1 MSGNLELIR
10 PFIQP
15 PLDSDFR
22 PAVLANH
29 HFQSL
34 CAENGFPLVIGL
46 ERNNGEFSRYETR
59 VLPVG
64 HAAEKSNIT
73 YVERLLKFLLWQRG
87 AFKVYIGG

>member
-15 PLDSDFR
+15 PLDPDFR

-34 CAENGFPLVIGL
+34 CAENGLALVIGL
-46 ERNNGEFSRYETR
+46 QRSNSEFSRYETK
-59 VLPVG
+59 VLPVD
-64 HAAEKSNIT
+64 HPSEKSNYA

-87 AFKVYIGG
+87 AFKV